1 MNNSG
6 IITQG
11 IPKTKSLGGEKVL
24 LFILEEIYL
33 RENILKMKVRKE
45 KSTLPF
51 VYFENLT

>member
-11 IPKTKSLGGEKVL
+11 IPKTKPLGGEKVL

-33 RENILKMKVRKE
+33 RENILKMKDRKE